1 MVTKPDIQTLVDDG
15 LDGTAMTVGAAV
27 PQLRPAGHAR
37 QRDDTQFDVVW
48 KGIGPL
54 PGAGGAAGLGSTLS
68 GIHFSIGKR
77 R

>member
-1 MVTKPDIQTLVDDG
+1 MVTEFDIQPRIEDG
-15 LDGTAMTVGAAV
+15 PQRKGSPIETVV
-27 PQLRPAGHAR
+27 RSLRPAGHAR
-37 QRDDTQFDVVW
+37 RRDDAQFEVVW
-48 KGIGPL
+48 SGVGPL